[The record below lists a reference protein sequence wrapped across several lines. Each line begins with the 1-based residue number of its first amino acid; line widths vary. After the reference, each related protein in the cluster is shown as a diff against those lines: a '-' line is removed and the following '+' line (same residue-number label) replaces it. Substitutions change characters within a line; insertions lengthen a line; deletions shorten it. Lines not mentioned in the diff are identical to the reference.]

1 MSYRVGQDYSMD
13 EFLEEFNEQKPKEPS
28 VHELNQKLSLYVHR
42 WQLANRKI
50 AISSYAAA
58 CMVGAFITHLPQDA
72 AVLDYLFAFLQ
83 IGGIGLLGCVIS
95 IFITELL
102 CMFFGGDDYSNGSP
116 LLLFL
121 SALILVP
128 IVCVFICSANF
139 MGAS

>member
-1 MSYRVGQDYSMD
+1 M
-13 EFLEEFNEQKPKEPS
+13 L
-28 VHELNQKLSLYVHR
+28 HWLLT
-42 WQLANRKI
+42 NRKNVVS
-50 AISSYAAA
+50 AYAAA
-58 CMVGAFITHLPQDA
+58 CMIGAFAAHLPQNA
-72 AVLDYLFAFLQ
+72 SALDYLFMFLQ

-128 IVCVFICSANF
+128 VVCVFICSSHF
-139 MGAS
+139 MGTS

>member
-1 MSYRVGQDYSMD
+1 M
-13 EFLEEFNEQKPKEPS
+13 FHWL
-28 VHELNQKLSLYVHR
+28 LT
-42 WQLANRKI
+42 NRKTI
-50 AISSYAAA
+50 VSAYASA
-58 CMVGAFITHLPQDA
+58 CMIGAFVTHLPQDA
-72 AVLDYLFAFLQ
+72 AILDYLFAFLQ
-83 IGGIGLLGCVIS
+83 IGAIGLLGCVIS

-128 IVCVFICSANF
+128 VVCVFICSANF